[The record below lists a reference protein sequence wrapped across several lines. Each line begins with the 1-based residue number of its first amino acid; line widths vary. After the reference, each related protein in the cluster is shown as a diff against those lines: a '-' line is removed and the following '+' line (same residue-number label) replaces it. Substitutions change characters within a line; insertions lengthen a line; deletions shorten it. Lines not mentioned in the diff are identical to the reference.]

1 MAAKNPRHNCYCAF
15 CKTPRR
21 VARKRNISVL
31 NVLASLVAS
40 AVIMMAIWQQFDP
53 RVMIVFVVCVALAEV
68 FVKLRWRL
76 SVPCR
81 QCGFDPILYK
91 KDHVEA
97 LKRVQ
102 VQLVKRRE
110 DPRYLLARPLQLPT
124 ISPEKSI
131 ALQERAKGRLVSR
144 SI

>member
-1 MAAKNPRHNCYCAF
+1 MAAHNSRHNCYCAF
-15 CKTPRR
+15 CKSPRR
-21 VARKRNISVL
+21 IARKKNISFS
-31 NVLASLVAS
+31 NIIASLMAS
-40 AVIMMAIWQQFDP
+40 VVFMFALWQRFDP
-53 RVMIVFVVCVALAEV
+53 RAIIVFVVCVALAEV

-91 KDHVEA
+91 KDHAEA

-102 VQLVKRRE
+102 AQLGRRRE
-110 DPRYLLARPLQLPT
+110 DPKYLLAKPLQLPT
-124 ISPEKSI
+124 ISPEKSQ

-144 SI
+144 SV